1 MHQRSRCC
9 LGRRRPPCSVTFHNT
24 SWHIGPQRYTPL
36 GYGSCFKV
44 FSDLLQIRK
53 LDPGPVL
60 LLVFMFVTKIPNLC
74 VLLLTNN
81 LFVRVCGKMEP
92 GDARVGDAVS
102 SLSALLRHSDARVAD
117 AALRCFASLAD
128 RFARAH
134 ADPAP
139 LAEHGM

>member
-1 MHQRSRCC
+1 
-9 LGRRRPPCSVTFHNT
+9 
-24 SWHIGPQRYTPL
+24 
-36 GYGSCFKV
+36 
-44 FSDLLQIRK
+44 
-53 LDPGPVL
+53 
-60 LLVFMFVTKIPNLC
+60 
-74 VLLLTNN
+74 
-81 LFVRVCGKMEP
+81 MEP

-139 LAEHGM
+139 LAEHGEWNVVYQCSIDGHRISLAALSFVIGTTLGGLDTRSVEPRILLIIVLFVKSRRIFCTT

>member
-1 MHQRSRCC
+1 
-9 LGRRRPPCSVTFHNT
+9 
-24 SWHIGPQRYTPL
+24 
-36 GYGSCFKV
+36 
-44 FSDLLQIRK
+44 
-53 LDPGPVL
+53 
-60 LLVFMFVTKIPNLC
+60 
-74 VLLLTNN
+74 
-81 LFVRVCGKMEP
+81 MEP

-139 LAEHGM
+139 LAEHGT

>member
-1 MHQRSRCC
+1 
-9 LGRRRPPCSVTFHNT
+9 
-24 SWHIGPQRYTPL
+24 
-36 GYGSCFKV
+36 
-44 FSDLLQIRK
+44 
-53 LDPGPVL
+53 
-60 LLVFMFVTKIPNLC
+60 
-74 VLLLTNN
+74 
-81 LFVRVCGKMEP
+81 MEP

-139 LAEHGM
+139 LAEHGEWNMVYQCSIDGHH

>member
-1 MHQRSRCC
+1 
-9 LGRRRPPCSVTFHNT
+9 
-24 SWHIGPQRYTPL
+24 
-36 GYGSCFKV
+36 
-44 FSDLLQIRK
+44 
-53 LDPGPVL
+53 
-60 LLVFMFVTKIPNLC
+60 
-74 VLLLTNN
+74 
-81 LFVRVCGKMEP
+81 MEP

-139 LAEHGM
+139 LAEHGMLLLKKESSYLIA

>member
-1 MHQRSRCC
+1 MNNGA
-9 LGRRRPPCSVTFHNT
+9 LVTD
-24 SWHIGPQRYTPL
+24 IA
-36 GYGSCFKV
+36 
-44 FSDLLQIRK
+44 
-53 LDPGPVL
+53 PVGN
-60 LLVFMFVTKIPNLC
+60 KRIC
-74 VLLLTNN
+74 VLIC
-81 LFVRVCGKMEP
+81 RVCGKMEP

-139 LAEHGM
+139 LAEHGMNILWSMKFLQKTNMYHLYVV